1 MNAHHLPGD
10 NEVQPTTEEIIAA
23 IAFIISTDQSE
34 GTATLA
40 GLGVQPR
47 PVHLSLL
54 VAFVA
59 YVYLGRKL

>member
-47 PVHLSLL
+47 PVCLSLL

-59 YVYLGRKL
+59 YIYLGRKL